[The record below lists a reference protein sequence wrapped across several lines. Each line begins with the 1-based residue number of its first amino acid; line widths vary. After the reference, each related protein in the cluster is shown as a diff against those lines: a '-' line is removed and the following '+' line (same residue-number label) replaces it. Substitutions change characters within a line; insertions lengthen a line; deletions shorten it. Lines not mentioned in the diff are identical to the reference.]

1 MGRGKPK
8 NPKDEYEVIGL
19 GKPNEVSKS
28 PWEYKVSKRVK
39 EAQGKQMG
47 QGCPREKGT
56 QEPIGKKAH
65 GRVKPLGKEYT
76 AGPKGPDM
84 IKSLQQEWQEN
95 MAEHDDNQE
104 MGWKKYKAQYQREPT
119 P

>member
-1 MGRGKPK
+1 M
-8 NPKDEYEVIGL
+8 NPKDEYEVIGP

-28 PWEYKVSKRVK
+28 LWEYKVSKMVE

-65 GRVKPLGKEYT
+65 GRAKPLGKEYT
-76 AGPKGPDM
+76 ADPKGPSR
-84 IKSLQQEWQEN
+84 IKSLQ
-95 MAEHDDNQE
+95 
-104 MGWKKYKAQYQREPT
+104 
-119 P
+119 

>member
-1 MGRGKPK
+1 M
-8 NPKDEYEVIGL
+8 NPKDDYEVIGP

-28 PWEYKVSKRVK
+28 LWEYKVSKMAE

-76 AGPKGPDM
+76 AGPKGPGR
-84 IKSLQQEWQEN
+84 IKSLQ
-95 MAEHDDNQE
+95 
-104 MGWKKYKAQYQREPT
+104 
-119 P
+119 